1 ADAYTLVQ
9 HKSFSL
15 VAEALRNLHIGLE
28 VKHGAHRTGQ
38 PLTVTVTSALA
49 NEGKSMV
56 SSNLALLFANL
67 GRKVLIVDADLRKRS
82 LSKAYKADT
91 KPGLRD
97 IMQGT
102 PWSPTMAVPGAAPG
116 FFLLPAGN
124 ARPDSSDT

>member
-38 PLTVTVTSALA
+38 PLTVTVTSAMA

-67 GRKVLIVDADLRKRS
+67 GRKVLIIDADLRKRS
-82 LSKAYKADT
+82 LSHAFKSDDKQ
-91 KPGLRD
+91 GLRE
-97 IMQGT
+97 ILNGM
-102 PWSPTMAVPGAAPG
+102 PWSA
-116 FFLLPAGN
+116 
-124 ARPDSSDT
+124 